1 VIDQAIDLSGVFAD
15 DGTPLPQRL
24 ARYLLD
30 ADADADPG
38 RDEGSDPRRLLVVLN
53 SAHDP
58 RAVSLLRERIGERIL
73 QPLQAGL
80 AGAQAGRNAALTT
93 AFLIGFGYLHLL
105 LELPALRGGD
115 RDGLPAALA
124 RVIEAAASGR

>member
-24 ARYLLD
+24 VRYLLD
-30 ADADADPG
+30 TDADPG

-115 RDGLPAALA
+115 RDELPAALA